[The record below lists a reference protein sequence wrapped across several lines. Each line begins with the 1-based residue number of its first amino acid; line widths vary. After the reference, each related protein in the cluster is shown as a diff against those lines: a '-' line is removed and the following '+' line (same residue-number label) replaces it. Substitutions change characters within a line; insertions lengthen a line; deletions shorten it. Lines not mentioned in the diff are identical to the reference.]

1 MNIDYQF
8 FGGLI
13 NEHQET
19 EVEVYKRYKKYDDIF
34 LFKKFNNFSN
44 MKTKGTKSEELVK
57 VPESALLS
65 LVASKLK
72 DRVLFP
78 KKVEDAKKFLQN
90 VKKANS

>member
-1 MNIDYQF
+1 
-8 FGGLI
+8 
-13 NEHQET
+13 
-19 EVEVYKRYKKYDDIF
+19 
-34 LFKKFNNFSN
+34 